1 MNKKNIA
8 IIGAGISGL
17 MLGCILREKKIECT
31 IFERSKTISEY
42 GGGISI
48 SPNGLLLLEQVGVL
62 DELNKN
68 SCNPLS
74 VCFKYSNGALIKK
87 ISSNEFG
94 NILTTNRRELIRVL
108 YNRYQGLNGEIIFNH
123 QLEFY
128 DEKVNK
134 LTFNNEI
141 SYAVN
146 HVVGCDGIKSIIRS
160 RNFNSSVNPDY
171 SGYSAWR
178 GIGLSDSKHI
188 NFYFNSKSHVVCYP
202 VNNKLE
208 TSFIAVFK
216 DKNKNQETWRREGTH
231 DELSKDLNAHD
242 SFLQSIFKSSPKV
255 FKWGMYVRPPIK
267 TIVRDNITLLGD
279 AAHPMLPFLGQGG
292 NLALEDAYIFGCLCQ
307 KFQSNFELIQQNYQ
321 QARLQRVNRIQ
332 RMSKQQAIVYHASN
346 PFITGTRNFLLK
358 NTNIAKIRLQE
369 IYAYNAIEEMNKI

>member
-48 SPNGLLLLEQVGVL
+48 SPNGLLLLEQLGVL

-74 VCFKYSNGALIKK
+74 VCFKYSTGALIKK

-108 YNRYQGLNGEIIFNH
+108 YNRYQSLNGEIIFNH

-188 NFYFNSKSHVVCYP
+188 NFYFNSNSHVVCYP

-231 DELSKDLNAHD
+231 DELSKDLNACD
-242 SFLQSIFKSSPKV
+242 NFLQSIFKSSPKV

>member
-48 SPNGLLLLEQVGVL
+48 SPNGLLLLEQLGVL

-74 VCFKYSNGALIKK
+74 VCFKYSTGALIKK

-94 NILTTNRRELIRVL
+94 NVLTTNRRELIRVL

-134 LTFNNEI
+134 T
-141 SYAVN
+141 
-146 HVVGCDGIKSIIRS
+146 D
-160 RNFNSSVNPDY
+160 D
-171 SGYSAWR
+171 
-178 GIGLSDSKHI
+178 
-188 NFYFNSKSHVVCYP
+188 
-202 VNNKLE
+202 
-208 TSFIAVFK
+208 
-216 DKNKNQETWRREGTH
+216 
-231 DELSKDLNAHD
+231 
-242 SFLQSIFKSSPKV
+242 
-255 FKWGMYVRPPIK
+255 
-267 TIVRDNITLLGD
+267 
-279 AAHPMLPFLGQGG
+279 
-292 NLALEDAYIFGCLCQ
+292 
-307 KFQSNFELIQQNYQ
+307 
-321 QARLQRVNRIQ
+321 
-332 RMSKQQAIVYHASN
+332 
-346 PFITGTRNFLLK
+346 
-358 NTNIAKIRLQE
+358 
-369 IYAYNAIEEMNKI
+369 

>member
-48 SPNGLLLLEQVGVL
+48 SPNGLLLLEQLGVL

-74 VCFKYSNGALIKK
+74 VCFKYSSGALIKK

-94 NILTTNRRELIRVL
+94 NVLTTNRRELVRVL
-108 YNRYQGLNGEIIFNH
+108 YNRYQSLNGEIIFNH

-188 NFYFNSKSHVVCYP
+188 NFYFNSNSHVVCYP
-202 VNNKLE
+202 VNYKLE

-267 TIVRDNITLLGD
+267 TIVRDNITLL
-279 AAHPMLPFLGQGG
+279 
-292 NLALEDAYIFGCLCQ
+292 
-307 KFQSNFELIQQNYQ
+307 
-321 QARLQRVNRIQ
+321 
-332 RMSKQQAIVYHASN
+332 
-346 PFITGTRNFLLK
+346 
-358 NTNIAKIRLQE
+358 
-369 IYAYNAIEEMNKI
+369 